1 MGVRGSL
8 REQDGVTETLH
19 FVTDQTQPG
28 SVAASGNPVKTVP
41 YILLHQSERV

>member
-8 REQDGVTETLH
+8 CEQDGVTETLH
-19 FVTDQTQPG
+19 FLTDQTPPC

-41 YILLHQSERV
+41 YILLHPSEHV